1 MPKSKKFVL
10 IICEGPTDEN
20 ALYRI
25 MKGFFNP
32 MRLLAGLLMTSLL
45 CICKSSITALK
56 SVTALAEHCI
66 TC

>member
-25 MKGFFNP
+25 MKGFFI
-32 MRLLAGLLMTSLL
+32 RIDMTYMMFLGEGSSLL
-45 CICKSSITALK
+45 FISRGNAIEISFRILN
-56 SVTALAEHCI
+56 S
-66 TC
+66 